1 MWPFGRKTHDLIEAG
16 YLNDRGISIEYR
28 DAFNRKRK
36 ELKSEVKRNERIKSE
51 NQEKISDLE
60 TRIRTNQMKKS
71 ELEAT
76 LKVWLAD
83 KEGSNDQEIEKLGLE
98 IDQIVALND
107 RYIADQNASRQRV
120 DNCMETVAMLNAIIS
135 GTKTSPKQLTQDA
148 IRAQGGHVDREKDET
163 PRAWEVSDASEYRE
177 AYGSSES
184 SEQSASEEE

>member
-51 NQEKISDLE
+51 NQENISDLE
-60 TRIRTNQMKKS
+60 TRIRTNMMKKS
-71 ELEAT
+71 ELEAN

-98 IDQIVALND
+98 IDQIVGLND
-107 RYIADQNASRQRV
+107 KYIADQDASRAKV
-120 DNCMETVAMLNAIIS
+120 DNCMETIAMLNSIIT
-135 GTKTSPKQLTQDA
+135 GTKQSPKQLTQAA
-148 IRAQGGHVDREKDET
+148 IRPQGGHVDRVKDET
-163 PRAWEVSDASEYRE
+163 PRAWEVTDASEYRE

-184 SEQSASEEE
+184 SEQVASEEE

>member
-1 MWPFGRKTHDLIEAG
+1 MWPFGKKTHDLIEAG
-16 YLNDRGISIEYR
+16 YLVDRGISAEYR

-76 LKVWLAD
+76 LKVWIAD

-107 RYIADQNASRQRV
+107 RYIADQDASRQKV
-120 DNCMETVAMLNAIIS
+120 DNCMETVAMLNSIIS

-148 IRAQGGHVDREKDET
+148 IRAQGGHVDRVKDET
-163 PRAWEVSDASEYRE
+163 PRAWEVTDASEYRE

-184 SEQSASEEE
+184 SEQAAPEEE